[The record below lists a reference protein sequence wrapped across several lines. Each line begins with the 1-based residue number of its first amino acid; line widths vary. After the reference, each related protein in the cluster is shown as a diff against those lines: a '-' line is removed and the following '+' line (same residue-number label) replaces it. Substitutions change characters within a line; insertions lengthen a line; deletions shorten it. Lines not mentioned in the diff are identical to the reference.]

1 MQNFSLFMLNRRLIR
16 IKVFKV
22 LYAAETSHEV
32 SLPAA
37 EKELLLSCAKTL
49 DLYYFLLNIAPALK
63 RLAQQKIDA
72 GKNKFNPTESELN
85 ASTRFVDNRFIA
97 LLEEDSVLN
106 ETCTK
111 KGLMWEEYDVFIKQ
125 LYASVV
131 ASDYY
136 QEYMAAPECTLEDD
150 CRLVSRIYEEELE
163 DNEMLWDI
171 LEETS
176 VYWADDL
183 GFVLNAI
190 IRATGSVAEGGGL
203 PHPSVF
209 MKDDDRTFAI
219 KLLEAS
225 AVNYDKY
232 LATVR
237 ENVPNWDPD
246 RIVRVDSCLVV
257 MGIAEAVTF
266 PSIPVKVTINEY
278 VDISKFYSTPNSH
291 IFVNGLLDVII
302 KKMTESGEI
311 VKQGRGLYDGA
322 K

>member
-1 MQNFSLFMLNRRLIR
+1 MLNRRLIR

-22 LYAAETSHEV
+22 LYAAETSQEV

-125 LYASVV
+125 LYASVI

-136 QEYMAAPECTLEDD
+136 QEYMSAAECTLEDD

-176 VYWADDL
+176 VYWTDDL

-190 IRATGSVAEGGGL
+190 IRATGAVAEGGGL
-203 PHPSVF
+203 PHPTVF
-209 MKDDDRTFAI
+209 MKDDDREFAI

-225 AVNYDKY
+225 AVNYDKF
-232 LATVR
+232 LAVVR
-237 ENVPNWDPD
+237 DNVPNWDPD
-246 RIVRVDSCLVV
+246 RIVRVDACLVV
-257 MGIAEAVTF
+257 MGLAEAVTF

-278 VDISKFYSTPNSH
+278 VDISKFYSTPNSRV
-291 IFVNGLLDVII
+291 FVNGLLDVII
-302 KKMTESGEI
+302 KKMSESGEI
-311 VKQGRGLYDGA
+311 VKQGRGLYDGT

>member
-1 MQNFSLFMLNRRLIR
+1 MQNISPFMLNRRLIR

-22 LYAAETSHEV
+22 LYAAETSESV
-32 SLPAA
+32 ELSAA
-37 EKELLLSCAKTL
+37 EKELLLSCSKTL

-63 RLAQQKIDA
+63 RLALQKIEA
-72 GKNKFNPTESELN
+72 GRNKFHPSESELN
-85 ASTRFVDNRFIA
+85 ASTRLVDNRFIA
-97 LLEEDSVLN
+97 MLEDN
-106 ETCTK
+106 PHFTETCSK
-111 KGLMWEEYDVFIKQ
+111 KGLGWEEYDVFIKQ

-136 QEYMAAPECTLEDD
+136 REYMDAPDCTLEDD
-150 CRLVSRIYEEELE
+150 CRFVSCIFERELE

-183 GFVLNAI
+183 GYDLNVILKDIAQ
-190 IRATGSVAEGGGL
+190 VAKGGQL
-203 PHPSVF
+203 PRHNVF
-209 MKDDDRTFAI
+209 LKDDDREFAI
-219 KLLEAS
+219 KLLDAS

-232 LATVR
+232 VTRLQQH
-237 ENVPNWDPD
+237 VPNWDPA
-246 RIVRVDSCLVV
+246 RIVRVDACLIVI
-257 MGIAEAVTF
+257 GLTEAVTF

-291 IFVNGLLDVII
+291 VFVNGVLDVII
-302 KKMTESGEI
+302 KKMIETGE
-311 VKQGRGLYDGA
+311 VKKEGRGLYDGS